1 MERRFNENDGVRLHF
16 RRVPQKSQRD
26 LGFGGE
32 IFHWQVQEAHQ
43 VGLWEAPPTIPQPN
57 PNPIIRV
64 LGFGFWVSGFGL
76 GHFRLVQ

>member
-43 VGLWEAPPTIPQPN
+43 VGLWEAPPTEPQPHYSGFGF
-57 PNPIIRV
+57 RV
-64 LGFGFWVSGFGL
+64 LGFGFRVRAL
-76 GHFRLVQ
+76 